1 MAMLIWENAF
11 RRLLILLILLL
22 FALLLLYT
30 DYIQEV
36 NFYQNK
42 LQLGEFKVNFDT
54 YKLLQES
61 SLLSQ
66 HQLKTINAKLESEA
80 HENKGSQNDRNDAT
94 TIIKSKSKNNGDTH
108 KVDKQ
113 TSLETNIP
121 VSLADDLQYFSLNPP
136 FPEIDLTSIGPIF
149 LENGLA
155 HLYCEYSFDTIRCTI
170 GGRIPA
176 EKIYFPT
183 AYFTNPNFES
193 IVVFFGWKEL
203 LKFFTFYRLSNK
215 KEPKDDGN
223 VEHIGWI
230 DEQILKP
237 NIMNIELLTNYV
249 MLFGSNG
256 TNMNLFNDPTDVSP
270 EVETETDLS
279 ISKRFKYYTF
289 IHTQVC
295 VLYILIYL
303 KLVNFILFSYSLL
316 FHFSVHIPI
325 YIFNFFKYGKHNDQL
340 SAESYLTSDASMNG
354 FEEWISNNEKVEAL
368 LLNGGFSP
376 TAMPNCRSNPQSF
389 PCSGDSE
396 LRLRK
401 VSAGSQSTYSHNDGY
416 STGIEESFSTR
427 VQDVRR
433 LYECVA
439 EEPRSLAYS
448 PLVQSSALSHLP
460 IKEFAGDIENQ
471 IPSVSSNKFRES
483 ENTLIS
489 GNTSLPE
496 FTLNTSSLND
506 LVDKYYLFYLL
517 ICLYFLMHLVVYEIV
532 NFVSYNLISGIFEV
546 IRTSDPNNLNVK
558 AKSLFQIPKILI
570 DPATHRSSIMIGST
584 SKSVLTHGNQ
594 IFDSLL
600 NIFGCVVNVILALL
614 FHSIYT
620 FCIYTYTISIY

>member
-1 MAMLIWENAF
+1 MSILIWENAF
-11 RRLLILLILLL
+11 RRLLILLILIL

-30 DYIQEV
+30 DYLQEV

-54 YKLLQES
+54 YKLLKES

-66 HQLKTINAKLESEA
+66 HQLKTINAKLESGE
-80 HENKGSQNDRNDAT
+80 HDIKVSEKNKNGAT
-94 TIIKSKSKNNGDTH
+94 SILKSKSKKDKIH

-113 TSLETNIP
+113 ERFEDKNH
-121 VSLADDLQYFSLNPP
+121 VSTTDGLQYFSLNPP

-155 HLYCEYSFDTIRCTI
+155 HLYCEYSFDTIRCTV

-183 AYFTNPNFES
+183 AYFTNPKFES
-193 IVVFFGWKEL
+193 IVVSFGWREL
-203 LKFFTFYRLSNK
+203 LKFFTFYRLRNK
-215 KEPKDDGN
+215 KEPKDAGT
-223 VEHIGWI
+223 VENIGWI

-237 NIMNIELLTNYV
+237 NIMNIELLTNYII
-249 MLFGSNG
+249 LFGSNG
-256 TNMNLFNDPTDVSP
+256 TNMNLFNDPK
-270 EVETETDLS
+270 EVVFEDESETDLS
-279 ISKRFKYYTF
+279 ISKKFKYYTF

-295 VLYILIYL
+295 VLFILIYL
-303 KLVNFILFSYSLL
+303 KLVNFILFSFSLL

-325 YIFNFFKYGKHNDQL
+325 YIFNFFKYGKHNDEL
-340 SAESYLTSDASMNG
+340 SADSYLTSDVSMSG
-354 FEEWISNNEKVEAL
+354 FEEWISNNENVERL
-368 LLNGGFSP
+368 LLNEGLA
-376 TAMPNCRSNPQSF
+376 TATMQNCKSHFYPY
-389 PCSGDSE
+389 SGDSE

-401 VSAGSQSTYSHNDGY
+401 VSPESQSTCGHNDGY
-416 STGIEESFSTR
+416 STGVQESVSTR
-427 VQDVRR
+427 ILDVRK
-433 LYECVA
+433 LYECLA
-439 EEPRSLAYS
+439 EEPENSYS
-448 PLVQSSALSHLP
+448 PLVQSSAFSPSP
-460 IKEFAGDIENQ
+460 IKQFTGDIENQ
-471 IPSVSSNKFRES
+471 VTSISTNKFRES

-489 GNTSLPE
+489 GSTLPPGD
-496 FTLNTSSLND
+496 TLNTSSLND

-517 ICLYFLMHLVVYEIV
+517 ICFYFLMHLVVYEIV
-532 NFVSYNLISGIFEV
+532 NFVIYNLISGIFEV

-558 AKSLFQIPKILI
+558 VKSIFQVPKILV
-570 DPATHRSSIMIGST
+570 DPAAHRSSIMIGRT

>member
-1 MAMLIWENAF
+1 MAILIWENAF

-30 DYIQEV
+30 DYLQEV

-54 YKLLQES
+54 YKLLKES

-66 HQLKTINAKLESEA
+66 HQLKTINAKLESGE
-80 HENKGSQNDRNDAT
+80 HDIKVSEKDKNGAT
-94 TIIKSKSKNNGDTH
+94 SILKSKRKRDKTH
-108 KVDKQ
+108 KVNKQQSFKDK
-113 TSLETNIP
+113 SH
-121 VSLADDLQYFSLNPP
+121 VSTTDELQYFSLNPP
-136 FPEIDLTSIGPIF
+136 FPEIDLTSIGPVF

-155 HLYCEYSFDTIRCTI
+155 HLYCEYSFDTIRCTV

-193 IVVFFGWKEL
+193 IVVSFGWREL
-203 LKFFTFYRLSNK
+203 LKFFTFYKLRNK
-215 KEPKDDGN
+215 KEPKDAGI

-237 NIMNIELLTNYV
+237 NIMNIELLTNYI

-256 TNMNLFNDPTDVSP
+256 TNMNLFNGPT
-270 EVETETDLS
+270 EVVLEDESETDLS
-279 ISKRFKYYTF
+279 ISKKFKYYTF
-289 IHTQVC
+289 IHTQIC
-295 VLYILIYL
+295 VLFILIYL
-303 KLVNFILFSYSLL
+303 KLVNFILFSFSLL

-340 SAESYLTSDASMNG
+340 SADSYLTSDTSMSG
-354 FEEWISNNEKVEAL
+354 FEEWISNNENVEAL
-368 LLNGGFSP
+368 LLNEGLAAA
-376 TAMPNCRSNPQSF
+376 TMQNCKSHFYSY
-389 PCSGDSE
+389 SGESE

-401 VSAGSQSTYSHNDGY
+401 VSPESQSTYGHNDGY
-416 STGIEESFSTR
+416 STGIQESVSTR
-427 VQDVRR
+427 IQDVRK
-433 LYECVA
+433 LYEWFA
-439 EEPRSLAYS
+439 EEPENSAYS
-448 PLVQSSALSHLP
+448 PLVQSGALSPSP
-460 IKEFAGDIENQ
+460 IKQFTGDIENQ
-471 IPSVSSNKFRES
+471 VTSISTNKFRES

-489 GNTSLPE
+489 GNTLPPGD
-496 FTLNTSSLND
+496 TLNTSSLND

-532 NFVSYNLISGIFEV
+532 NFVTYNLISGIFEV

-558 AKSLFQIPKILI
+558 VKTIFQVPKILV
-570 DPATHRSSIMIGST
+570 DPAAHRSSIMIGST